1 MAPPLGYTPNGWER
15 QMGVNHFGHFALTQ
29 MLRGRL
35 QSQSHP
41 SRVVVLAS
49 TAHSIGKV
57 DVGDLHYS
65 KGRRY
70 SAWGAYGQVGGSCC
84 GGVVG
89 FRVLLCSAVV
99 SCY

>member
-29 MLRGRL
+29 MLRAKMEA
-35 QSQSHP
+35 QAHP

-49 TAHSIGKV
+49 TAHSFGQL
-57 DVGDLHYS
+57 DTRDLHYN

-70 SAWGAYGQVGGSCC
+70 SAWGAYGQVRG
-84 GGVVG
+84 
-89 FRVLLCSAVV
+89 
-99 SCY
+99 